1 MQVSN
6 PMFERELELLPDVLS
21 GIERNSY
28 LEYAI
33 NVINSARHAVKMPT
47 IVMKAF
53 TVIRRAARAAR
64 SARSAVRQTFAARK
78 AEKSSDS
85 GGDPDGR
92 PRPQQSYTL
101 KSPSNTRLSTAFSF
115 GGAL

>member
-1 MQVSN
+1 MLVSN
-6 PMFERELELLPDVLS
+6 PMFEREFELLPMIER
-21 GIERNSY
+21 IERNSY
-28 LEYAI
+28 LEYVAK
-33 NVINSARHAVKMPT
+33 VINDYRQSMKVPT
-47 IVMKAF
+47 IISMAV
-53 TVIRRAARAAR
+53 VRVRRAAR

-78 AEKSSDS
+78 AAKSADGG

-101 KSPSNTRLSTAFSF
+101 KNPRNTSFPAAFLL